1 MWSTLITYFFVF
13 LIIWWLVL
21 YTQLP
26 RGGVAPGEQEVNEHG
41 APLHSNMKAKLLRTT
56 LITAGI
62 VGILFILSQLGV
74 ISLFE
79 ILTGRARLG

>member
-1 MWSTLITYFFVF
+1 MWSTLVTYFFVF

-26 RGGVAPGEQEVNEHG
+26 RRDIAPGEQEVNEHG
-41 APLHSNMKAKLLRTT
+41 APLQANMKSKLLRTT

-62 VGILFILSQLGV
+62 VGFLFILSQLGV